1 MPTGCVLEDSSPNNC
16 NNGDTVCWDGPK
28 IDHCVPHIEVLTD
41 NGFFGQHKISIFFTT
56 GDDSGENS
64 ITDDDEDKDKDG
76 TA

>member
-1 MPTGCVLEDSSPNNC
+1 M
-16 NNGDTVCWDGPK
+16 
-28 IDHCVPHIEVLTD
+28 PHIEVLTEK
-41 NGFFGQHKISIFFTT
+41 GFFGQHKISIFFTT